1 MRDCG
6 RKKKNTPSSENLL
19 QNLVSCPTM
28 EVNVEPKR
36 LLLTFIKISSFVFSV
51 KIKFVW
57 FITRVELVMT
67 KFSFLGEDVLL
78 HSLWLENA
86 FKHLNTC
93 TIKRS
98 HVLTIVDN
106 HRHICWVQYHN
117 GQSEAFINL
126 LNSVQNAFLGE
137 PTPFKGVVH
146 IQNSVIIYTP
156 SCHFK
161 PVWITVLCRI
171 LNNVGNRTAQPPFTI
186 IVWTQ
191 NQCKW
196 MGGS

>member
-1 MRDCG
+1 MVYYKSRVSDDNFHFWV
-6 RKKKNTPSSENLL
+6 KTYFNTL
-19 QNLVSCPTM
+19 
-28 EVNVEPKR
+28 
-36 LLLTFIKISSFVFSV
+36 F
-51 KIKFVW
+51 
-57 FITRVELVMT
+57 
-67 KFSFLGEDVLL
+67 
-78 HSLWLENA
+78 ENA

-106 HRHICWVQYHN
+106 HIHICWVQYHN

-171 LNNVGNRTAQPPFTI
+171 LNNVGNRTAQPPFTVI
-186 IVWTQ
+186 IWTQ

-196 MGGS
+196 MGSTIHSHSTAWK